1 LHRRAVVVDGRDR
14 GLIILALLIVAG
26 LGLSS
31 LVGSV
36 LEERAVI
43 RAEAPR

>member
-1 LHRRAVVVDGRDR
+1 MSMPDIR

-31 LVGSV
+31 LVGSM

-43 RAEAPR
+43 QAEAPS